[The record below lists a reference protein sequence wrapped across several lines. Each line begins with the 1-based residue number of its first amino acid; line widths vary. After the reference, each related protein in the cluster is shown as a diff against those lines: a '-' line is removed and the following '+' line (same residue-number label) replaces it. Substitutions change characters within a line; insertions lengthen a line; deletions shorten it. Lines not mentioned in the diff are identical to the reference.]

1 MSNPDLS
8 VLPEIIL
15 QDDEP
20 VFNEP
25 WEAQAFAMAVN
36 LHQNGAF
43 RWDEW
48 ASALSSEIHSGT
60 ERSYYQHWL
69 SALEKLVSEKSL
81 TTKADLEVTKSAW
94 HAAAIATPHGE
105 PIVLK

>member
-1 MSNPDLS
+1 MNSPNLS
-8 VLPEIIL
+8 VLPAIIL
-15 QDDEP
+15 QDDKP

-43 RWDEW
+43 GWDEW
-48 ASALSSEIHSGT
+48 ASALSFEIHSGV

-69 SALEKLVSEKSL
+69 SALEKLVSDKSL
-81 TTKADLEVTKSAW
+81 TTRADLEATKTAW
-94 HAAAIATPHGE
+94 HTAASATPHGE